1 MRYAILGTTQAR
13 RDDGTPVALGGTRL
27 RALLAVMALYP
38 GRAHTT
44 GALIEEIWDADP
56 PADGN
61 GALQALVGRL
71 RRALGKDAVRS
82 VPGGYRLCAD
92 RDDVDLYRFE
102 RLVDE
107 GARALDEGDPAKA
120 AAVLDDAL
128 ALWRGP
134 ALADLPGGGSA
145 AARAE
150 ARRLDARRCRIAAD
164 LALGRADQALPQL
177 AEDCAAHPLDEPL
190 HALRIRA
197 LRDAGRPAEALTAYE
212 AIRVEIADRLGA
224 DPGPALRALH
234 AELLAPA
241 PQVPPGRAGRR
252 PPG

>member
-27 RALLAVMALYP
+27 RALLAVLALHP

-44 GALIEEIWDADP
+44 GALIEGIWDADP

-71 RRALGKDAVRS
+71 RRAVGKDAVRS

-120 AAVLDDAL
+120 AAVLDDA
-128 ALWRGP
+128 
-134 ALADLPGGGSA
+134 
-145 AARAE
+145 
-150 ARRLDARRCRIAAD
+150 
-164 LALGRADQALPQL
+164 
-177 AEDCAAHPLDEPL
+177 
-190 HALRIRA
+190 
-197 LRDAGRPAEALTAYE
+197 
-212 AIRVEIADRLGA
+212 
-224 DPGPALRALH
+224 
-234 AELLAPA
+234 
-241 PQVPPGRAGRR
+241 
-252 PPG
+252 